1 MTSRAASVADLVPG
15 FEPENDLE
23 RRLAADPRLVE
34 GLAWGRPRKGHPE
47 GAVANHVA
55 DLLDDDRRVGRRP
68 ASRRAELRF
77 ISLVHDAFKHAV
89 SPLRPKAGE
98 NHHAMRARRF
108 AEEYTDDERLLATIE
123 LHDRPYGLWR
133 RRRRTAGVPD
143 AQGGRDARSHPGP
156 RAVPALRRARR
167 LDRGQDPEPIEWL
180 REEVRRRGLTPD

>member
-1 MTSRAASVADLVPG
+1 MDLVPG

-23 RRLAADPRLVE
+23 RRLEADPRLVE

-55 DLLDDDRRVGRRP
+55 DLLTTIDDWGETGT
-68 ASRRAELRF
+68 SRADLRL

-89 SPLRPKAGE
+89 SPLRPKSGE
-98 NHHAMRARRF
+98 NHHAMRARRL
-108 AEEYTDDERLLATIE
+108 AEEYTDDERVLATIE

-143 AQGGRDARSHPGP
+143 HKVDEMLARIPDL
-156 RAVPALRRARR
+156 ALFLRFVE
-167 LDRGQDPEPIEWL
+167 LDGSTEGKAAKPIEWL
-180 REEVRRRGLTPD
+180 RGEIRRRGLEPV